1 MSNYRPVSLTSQLC
15 KLLEW
20 IVKDN
25 LVEFL
30 EKHKLISDTQHGFRK
45 GRSCLAN
52 LLTFL
57 DKVLCQVDEGHS
69 IDVIFLD
76 MAKAFDKVPHKRLLD
91 KLRKHRLLEKLR
103 KHGIGRK
110 VLRILSNW
118 LQGRKQRVC
127 ILGKFSK
134 WIEVLSGVPQGSILG
149 PLLFL
154 IYINDLESGVVS
166 HILKFADDVKI
177 LGRSMR
183 RLIRDKWKKI

>member
-1 MSNYRPVSLTSQLC
+1 VSNYRPVSLTSQLC